1 MIDIPYGHY
10 CTIKDG
16 FLSECLQAT
25 TEAILNG
32 TLIPDNATNGDMIK
46 VMFPQLKIRILPD
59 MVIVFGEDYEFQ
71 HHYPIEWWNSP
82 YKRGETDE

>member
-1 MIDIPYGHY
+1 MKLIIDIPYGHY

-32 TLIPDNATNGDMIK
+32 TPIPDKATNGDVIK
-46 VMFPQLKIRILPD
+46 TIIPM
-59 MVIVFGEDYEFQ
+59 EDYYGKMAKYYYHCIEWD
-71 HHYPIEWWNSP
+71 YPEWWNSP
-82 YKRGETDE
+82 YKRGETE